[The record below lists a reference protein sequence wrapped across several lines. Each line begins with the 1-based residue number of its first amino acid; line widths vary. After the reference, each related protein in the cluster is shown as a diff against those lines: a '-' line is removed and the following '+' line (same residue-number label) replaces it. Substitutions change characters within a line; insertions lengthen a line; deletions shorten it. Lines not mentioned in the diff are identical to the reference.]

1 MSNRHCELYRFLS
14 IENKGAH
21 YFDTSESC
29 ERDGRRD
36 LSWDMS
42 SVSMNGH
49 QQARNALLASSGH
62 SDLYLRYRVITFDR
76 FLGEFRGKLEL
87 QTFLYR
93 YGSSCPFVNSLDL
106 ITVKAE
112 YISLEEGPPRS

>member
-49 QQARNALLASSGH
+49 QQARNALLSAAELARKLNVPTNRITYILNGRRGITGDTALRLSHLESVKRSG
-62 SDLYLRYRVITFDR
+62 V
-76 FLGEFRGKLEL
+76 G
-87 QTFLYR
+87 
-93 YGSSCPFVNSLDL
+93 
-106 ITVKAE
+106 
-112 YISLEEGPPRS
+112 RSE